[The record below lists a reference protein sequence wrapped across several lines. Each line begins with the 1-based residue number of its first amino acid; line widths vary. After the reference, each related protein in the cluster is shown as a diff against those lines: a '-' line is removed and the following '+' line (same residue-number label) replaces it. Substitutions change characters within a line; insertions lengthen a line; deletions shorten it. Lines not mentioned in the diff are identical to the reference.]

1 MSTTWEDD
9 SPIRSVQFDRVTH
22 TMRVAFESGAVY
34 DFADV
39 PEHLC
44 DELTHSLERD
54 EYFADNIRSEF
65 SAVRVGDIDLA
76 QLADERREDAILGA
90 PLAEQV
96 PASTTDERA
105 SARPG
110 GAVSHH
116 SWVVD
121 VMEDDST
128 AVQVDGREITP
139 LPRWLLPADAH
150 EGDILRV
157 THSRSG
163 ARSLITI
170 ELDRSATRLAVE
182 RSADQLRGAPPSGTG
197 DVSLT

>member
-1 MSTTWEDD
+1 MSTTWEDN
-9 SPIRSVQFDRVTH
+9 SPIRSVQFDRATH
-22 TMRVAFESGAVY
+22 TMRVEFESGAVY

-44 DELTHSLERD
+44 DELTHSLDRD
-54 EYFADNIRSEF
+54 DYFADNIRSEF
-65 SAVRVGDIDLA
+65 SAMRVGEFDLA

-90 PLAEQV
+90 PLAEHV

-105 SARPG
+105 HTRTNG
-110 GAVSHH
+110 NVSHH
-116 SWVVD
+116 TWVID

-139 LPRWLLPADAH
+139 LPRWVLPADAH

-157 THSRSG
+157 THSRS
-163 ARSLITI
+163 ASRSSLTI
-170 ELDRSATRLAVE
+170 EVDRSATRLAME
-182 RSADQLRGAPPSGTG
+182 RSADQVRRAPAPGTG
-197 DVSLT
+197 DIDLA

>member
-22 TMRVAFESGAVY
+22 TMRVEFESGAVY

-54 EYFADNIRSEF
+54 DYFADNIRTEF
-65 SAVRVGDIDLA
+65 SAVRVGDVDLA
-76 QLADERREDAILGA
+76 QLADERREDAIFGP

-96 PASTTDERA
+96 PASTTDERPQ
-105 SARPG
+105 ARTG

-116 SWVVD
+116 TWVVD
-121 VMEDDST
+121 VMEEGSA

-139 LPRWLLPADAH
+139 LPQWVLPADAH
-150 EGDILRV
+150 EGDVLRV
-157 THSRSG
+157 IHARSG
-163 ARSLITI
+163 TRSVLTI
-170 ELDRSATRLAVE
+170 EVDRSATRLAGE
-182 RSADQLRGAPPSGTG
+182 RSADQLRAAPPSGRG
-197 DVSLT
+197 DIHLA

>member
-1 MSTTWEDD
+1 MSTTWEDN
-9 SPIRSVQFDRVTH
+9 SPIRSVQFDRATH
-22 TMRVAFESGAVY
+22 TMRVEFESGAVY

-44 DELTHSLERD
+44 DELTHSLARD

-65 SAVRVGDIDLA
+65 SAVRVGEIDLA

-96 PASTTDERA
+96 PSSTTDERPHGRA
-105 SARPG
+105 N

-116 SWVVD
+116 TWVVD
-121 VMEDDST
+121 VIEDDST

-139 LPRWLLPADAH
+139 LPRWVLPADAH

-163 ARSLITI
+163 SRSSLTI
-170 ELDRSATRLAVE
+170 EVDRSTTRLAVD
-182 RSADQLRGAPPSGTG
+182 RSADQLRNAPRSGRG
-197 DVSLT
+197 DIHLT